1 MTRIYDAT
9 SAFVTHRNVG
19 WECEGP
25 GEGTG
30 SSFLQDITIVLA
42 EERSYLARDRQ
53 PIVEYLNGDLVSR
66 DAGDFE
72 RYCYRVR
79 HRVLEYVHSTISN
92 RVRGGHGEEADRN
105 IPWLE
110 DTVLSRG
117 LSDMTVGSGV
127 VMHRIVV
134 VARRVHVVGISCHVG
149 G

>member
-9 SAFVTHRNVG
+9 SAFVTHRDVG

-25 GEGTG
+25 GEGT
-30 SSFLQDITIVLA
+30 SPSLLQDITIVLA

-53 PIVEYLNGDLVSR
+53 PIVEHLDGDLVLR
-66 DAGDFE
+66 DARDFE
-72 RYCYRVR
+72 GYCYRVR
-79 HRVLEYVHSTISN
+79 HWVLEYVHSTISN

-110 DTVLSRG
+110 NTVLPGR
-117 LSDMTVGSGV
+117 LSDVMVGSGV
-127 VMHRIVV
+127 VVHRIVV
-134 VARRVHVVGISCHVG
+134 VVRRVHVVGISCHVG